1 MKFLPSLLSFFSI
14 YLLVPSTNN
23 TYCEVAQQTRMARM
37 IQKSFAS
44 FFSYRV
50 FCSFQ
55 FAAQVNACLSTYWR
69 ISCKCFWHLRTK
81 CRLIIVKRKK
91 RITEI
96 RRRCSPL
103 FFTKATLYEVLSSH
117 YHLGFPARHFSA
129 RKLSWALPLLTQ
141 TLKWGGVRKM
151 FVKIWAN
158 FSSYDPSSYFIK
170 IPVVDSTG
178 RWRLWH
184 KCTYCRVTHILWRP
198 ES

>member
-23 TYCEVAQQTRMARM
+23 TYSEVAQQTRIARM

-117 YHLGFPARHFSA
+117 YHLGFPARHFQPENYLGLSLSLP
-129 RKLSWALPLLTQ
+129 KLWSEEGLEKCSL
-141 TLKWGGVRKM
+141 RR
-151 FVKIWAN
+151 AN

-184 KCTYCRVTHILWRP
+184 
-198 ES
+198 